1 MGVRATFGAELSPI
15 EIACI
20 ELLEP
25 CEGRAVLIAARLHLT
40 HSCVI
45 NHLSRAYRKL
55 GVHSMVRAALWWER
69 EGKPRRDGIEQAA
82 KALRESLEG

>member
-1 MGVRATFGAELSPI
+1 MGVRAAFGAELSPI

-69 EGKPRRDGIEQAA
+69 TGRVQQERIRAA
-82 KALRESLEG
+82 GVALREAMEG